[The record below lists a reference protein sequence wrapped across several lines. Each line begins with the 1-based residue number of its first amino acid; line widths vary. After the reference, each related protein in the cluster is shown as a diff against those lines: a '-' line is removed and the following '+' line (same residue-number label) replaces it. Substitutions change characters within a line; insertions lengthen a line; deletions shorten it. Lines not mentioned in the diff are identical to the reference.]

1 MILLKYILV
10 GLVGSVILIFLAKV
24 TMAGLLQRDCSYY
37 NDSYDHEGGE
47 EDA

>member
-24 TMAGLLQRDCSYY
+24 TMAGLLQRDCGYY
-37 NDSYDHEGGE
+37 SDSLDDEGGE
-47 EDA
+47 ENA